1 MEEDIK
7 NNIVIST
14 KTYRLDNDDISVW
27 FDLEDGLMIYSKT
40 GNKEIDLIKNGNF
53 IIESIN
59 KIKNILNDR
68 TNTRLHTRRFD

>member
-7 NNIVIST
+7 NNIIIST
-14 KTYRLDNDDISVW
+14 KTYRLDNDDVSVW

-40 GNKEIDLIKNGNF
+40 GNKEIDLIKNCSF

-68 TNTRLHTRRFD
+68 TNT